1 MTILLLI
8 RTVLMY
14 VDQYVGAIG
23 GGDRYCW
30 YYTPYRI
37 CPVVVIDR
45 KTEKERRRVG
55 MVLPMLTGTGVHA
68 ESGGQQEATSSRRN
82 PPISVSFLVC

>member
-23 GGDRYCW
+23 GGEIGTAGT
-30 YYTPYRI
+30 TPRI
-37 CPVVVIDR
+37 CPVVVIDK

-55 MVLPMLTGTGVHA
+55 MLVAMLTGTGVHA